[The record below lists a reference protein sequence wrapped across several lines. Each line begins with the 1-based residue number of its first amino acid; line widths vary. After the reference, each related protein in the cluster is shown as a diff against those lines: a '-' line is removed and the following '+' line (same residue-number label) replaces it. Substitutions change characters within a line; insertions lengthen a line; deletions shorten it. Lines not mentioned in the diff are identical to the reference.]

1 MIAGFSEKTTYRD
14 LLLRFLPR
22 PIKTEETCQATQQEV
37 DRLVDKQDL
46 TPDEEEYLYLLG
58 TLIMDY
64 EERTEDPADYEP
76 GTCLKQLRFQ

>member
-22 PIKTEETCQATQQEV
+22 PIKTEETYQATQQEV

-58 TLIMDY
+58 TLLMDY
-64 EERTEDPADYEP
+64 DERTEGPADYEP